1 MFRFLRYSSFNLVVG
16 KAKDITFIKDREWP
30 SGYTIICTPISLN
43 IRLWAVGDIR
53 AIVRSGKNEIDTVPY
68 RTDGTIEDVNE
79 FKLDW
84 ESPEKLIAIGY
95 FDGAN
100 VIIGTPV
107 WHKYL
112 DRQDRYTIQ
121 LKIEHSG
128 KLVNVVEYDLLH
140 EDMYSLNDMGGV

>member
-1 MFRFLRYSSFNLVVG
+1 M
-16 KAKDITFIKDREWP
+16 
-30 SGYTIICTPISLN
+30 
-43 IRLWAVGDIR
+43 
-53 AIVRSGKNEIDTVPY
+53 
-68 RTDGTIEDVNE
+68 NE